1 MSKLVFL
8 LEEKSM
14 EIVLENLL
22 PRVLPGVVCQF
33 VSHEGKSDL
42 ELSIP
47 RKLMAWKEP
56 GVRFIVVRD
65 NDGADCKQVKKRL
78 LERCD
83 SAGRAD
89 TLVRIVC
96 QQLECWYI
104 GDLLA
109 IERAFNLPGLSA
121 LGKKQK
127 YRNPDFLNNGSEEFK
142 KLTGSSGKLSA
153 ARRIAQYIDPER
165 NLSHSF
171 QVFIAGVKRI
181 AEQGT
186 LNL

>member
-14 EIVLENLL
+14 EIILENML
-22 PRVLPGVVCQF
+22 PRILPGVVCQF

-42 ELSIP
+42 DISIP
-47 RKLMAWKEP
+47 RKLKAWKDP

-65 NDGADCKQVKKRL
+65 NDGADCKMVKKRL
-78 LERCD
+78 LESCD

-121 LGKKQK
+121 QGNKKK
-127 YRNPDFLNNGSEEFK
+127 YRNPDSLNNGSEEFK
-142 KLTGSSGKLSA
+142 KLTGSAGKHSA
-153 ARRIAQYIDPER
+153 ARKIALHIAPER

-181 AEQGT
+181 AEQDT